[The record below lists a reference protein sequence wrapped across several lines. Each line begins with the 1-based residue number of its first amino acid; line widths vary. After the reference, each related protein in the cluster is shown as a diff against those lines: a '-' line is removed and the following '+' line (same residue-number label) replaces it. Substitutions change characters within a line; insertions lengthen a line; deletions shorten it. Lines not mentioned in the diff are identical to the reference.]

1 MSELDWYFNL
11 EDGMQDED
19 LCDVNDKSLMYERLA
34 MKMAAQMFDCIYDR
48 VYTFAHEE
56 ESYFYGDNPTIWDQ
70 LKADVEHGEFM
81 NREQLEAKC
90 SKCLEEYSELE
101 LYLLWVYAFDQSPHC
116 TVYDNKPELGECMH
130 TITDIVLVKL
140 YRAAEQENRE

>member
-19 LCDVNDKSLMYERLA
+19 LCDVNDKSFMYERLA
-34 MKMAAQMFDCIYDR
+34 MKMAAQMFDRIYDT

-56 ESYFYGDNPTIWDQ
+56 ESYFYGNNPTIWEQ
-70 LKADVEHGEFM
+70 LKVDVEHGEFL

-90 SKCLEEYSELE
+90 NRCLEEYSELE
-101 LYLLWVYAFDQSPHC
+101 IYLLWVYAFDQSSQC
-116 TVYDNKPELGECMH
+116 TVYDNKPELYECMH

-140 YRAAEQENRE
+140 YRAAEQEKRE